1 MRPRNLPGEP
11 LTELQCR
18 VLELMAHGHTD
29 ARVGHMLGVT
39 EYTVRRQL
47 RGAFARLGAQN
58 RTHAVALAM
67 ALQLIADPPIVYPV
81 RGPRGRMTRS
91 EPPH

>member
-1 MRPRNLPGEP
+1 MRARNLPGEP
-11 LTELQCR
+11 LTELQCQI
-18 VLELMAHGHTD
+18 LELMAHGHID
-29 ARVGHMLGVT
+29 ARVAHMLGIT

-81 RGPRGRMTRS
+81 RGPRGRMVRP
-91 EPPH
+91 EQPH